1 MDILQRGKQHSNS
14 SQERVTDG
22 KKEKTQTEQKQREP
36 ENRHKEKQRQRTTWP
51 KCVLPRDKNMKPDGR
66 LRN

>member
-1 MDILQRGKQHSNS
+1 MDSLQRGKQHSNS
-14 SQERVTDG
+14 SKERVTHRE
-22 KKEKTQTEQKQREP
+22 KEKTEKEQKQRET
-36 ENRHKEKQRQRTTWP
+36 ENRHREKQRQRTTWP